1 MRRTICY
8 GSTGYTVEFEWP
20 TAKDL
25 LQMKK
30 NVAIKF
36 KDLKFKKCSK
46 DSNVFGAFQV
56 VLSNGS
62 CSPVFAAQGENEQ
75 NMQSVNIQ
83 DYSIVKRVNGSYGTA
98 IHKLSFKK
106 KDGNEITKVETGWK
120 ANYYYS
126 DSVIADDEE
135 IIGVYGTKD

>member
-1 MRRTICY
+1 
-8 GSTGYTVEFEWP
+8 
-20 TAKDL
+20 
-25 LQMKK
+25 MKK

-106 KDGNEITKVETGWK
+106 KDGTEITKVELW
-120 ANYYYS
+120 NYNPYGE

-135 IIGVYGTKD
+135 IIGVFGTKD